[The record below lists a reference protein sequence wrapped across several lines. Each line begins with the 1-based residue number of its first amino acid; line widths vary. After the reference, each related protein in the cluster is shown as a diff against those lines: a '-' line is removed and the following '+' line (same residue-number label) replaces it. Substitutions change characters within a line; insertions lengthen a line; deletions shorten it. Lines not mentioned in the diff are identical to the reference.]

1 MYICPIV
8 DLYYNKME
16 SKTPSREK
24 EIYKVTVVGSV
35 VNFLLLV
42 FKFFA
47 GIAGH
52 SAAMLADAVHSL
64 SDFVTDIIVIV
75 FVRISNKPED
85 KDHDYG
91 HGKYETLATA
101 IIGIVLLSGYYFY
114 VSALVSFGT
123 VLPLFMTFF
132 MENSLGS
139 RACWH

>member
-1 MYICPIV
+1 
-8 DLYYNKME
+8 ME

-64 SDFVTDIIVIV
+64 SDFVTDIIVII

-85 KDHDYG
+85 KDHDW
-91 HGKYETLATA
+91 LQ
-101 IIGIVLLSGYYFY
+101 LLSGYYFC

-123 VLPLFMTFF
+123 VLPLSMIFF

-139 RACWH
+139 RECWH

>member
-47 GIAGH
+47 
-52 SAAMLADAVHSL
+52 
-64 SDFVTDIIVIV
+64 
-75 FVRISNKPED
+75 
-85 KDHDYG
+85 
-91 HGKYETLATA
+91 
-101 IIGIVLLSGYYFY
+101 
-114 VSALVSFGT
+114 
-123 VLPLFMTFF
+123 
-132 MENSLGS
+132 
-139 RACWH
+139 

>member
-52 SAAMLADAVHSL
+52 SAAMPVSYTHLDVYKRQL
-64 SDFVTDIIVIV
+64 PY
-75 FVRISNKPED
+75 RIPDS
-85 KDHDYG
+85 G
-91 HGKYETLATA
+91 RRSTA
-101 IIGIVLLSGYYFY
+101 
-114 VSALVSFGT
+114 
-123 VLPLFMTFF
+123 
-132 MENSLGS
+132 
-139 RACWH
+139 

>member
-47 GIAGH
+47 GCWLMRFI
-52 SAAMLADAVHSL
+52 LYP
-64 SDFVTDIIVIV
+64 I
-75 FVRISNKPED
+75 
-85 KDHDYG
+85 
-91 HGKYETLATA
+91 
-101 IIGIVLLSGYYFY
+101 LL
-114 VSALVSFGT
+114 LI
-123 VLPLFMTFF
+123 LL
-132 MENSLGS
+132 
-139 RACWH
+139 